1 MWRKGRNTPQRTTP
15 DGPMRRRGRDY
26 ANSPT
31 AAERVRRRLPHVSWR
46 AFLVTIA
53 VATLAASGMV
63 ILNSPL
69 LEIRSVTVEGTQQL
83 VPDSIAQLSA
93 LRGEHL
99 LLSNLDEAR
108 ARILSQPLI
117 KDVSV
122 TRVWPNGVRITVE
135 ERTPWAGWQAD
146 GEIWAIDGEGV
157 VLEGLEPP
165 TDSTIVRQVSSLPA
179 IRAGTHVD
187 LEAIALIRLLME
199 AEEPRNGPR
208 VLGYEW
214 ALRSGLTVI
223 TQHGRITFGGA
234 DGFEFKHRVW
244 EELEFEA
251 QRRGEPLLMAD
262 LRFGTRP
269 AVEIGLGLGRAV
281 RIVEP

>member
-1 MWRKGRNTPQRTTP
+1 MWRRRKTPKQSTAE
-15 DGPMRRRGRDY
+15 GPIRRRGPDY
-26 ANSPT
+26 ANAPT
-31 AAERVRRRLPHVSWR
+31 SAERVRRRLPRISWR
-46 AFLVTIA
+46 AFIVTIA

-69 LEIRSVTVEGTQQL
+69 LEIRSVTVEGTHL
-83 VPDSIAQLSA
+83 LAPDSIAQLSA

-99 LLSNLDEAR
+99 LLSNLGEAR
-108 ARILSQPLI
+108 ARILTQPLVE
-117 KDVSV
+117 DVSV

-135 ERTPWAGWQAD
+135 ERTAWAGWEAD
-146 GEIWAIDGEGV
+146 GRVWAIDGKGV
-157 VLEGLEPP
+157 VLDGLAPP
-165 TDSTIVRQVSSLPA
+165 LDSTVVRQVSSLPA

-187 LEAIALIRLLME
+187 LEAIALIRLLTE

-208 VLGYEW
+208 VLGFEW

-223 TQHGRITFGGA
+223 TQHGRVTFGGA
-234 DGFEFKHRVW
+234 DGFEFKYRVW

-251 QRRGEPLLMAD
+251 QRRGEPLLTAD

-281 RIVEP
+281 RILEP